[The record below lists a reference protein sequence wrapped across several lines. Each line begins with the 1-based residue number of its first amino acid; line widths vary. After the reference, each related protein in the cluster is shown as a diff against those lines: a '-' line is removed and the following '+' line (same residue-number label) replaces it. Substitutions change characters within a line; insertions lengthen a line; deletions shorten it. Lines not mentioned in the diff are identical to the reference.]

1 MYINEKATMIMLFMI
16 NHCIVGALMPRV
28 TGVMDNRMTEGLTQL
43 RSVFLL

>member
-16 NHCIVGALMPRV
+16 NHCIVEALMPRV

-43 RSVFLL
+43 WCVFLL